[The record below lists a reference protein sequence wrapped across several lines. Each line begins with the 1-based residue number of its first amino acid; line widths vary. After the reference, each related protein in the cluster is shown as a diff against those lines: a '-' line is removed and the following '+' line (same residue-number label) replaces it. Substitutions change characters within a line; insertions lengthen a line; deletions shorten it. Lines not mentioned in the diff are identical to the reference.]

1 MSKFEKPKSS
11 AEFDEAEHLL
21 VSGISKQM
29 YALEEARDKGEGG
42 EDYNDN
48 LERLRELSGFWPVF
62 MNRVIEWNSEKDLE
76 PLAKSLLEDFMENDP
91 EKAVKILE
99 EIEEVGKMALEELGK
114 PDALRVL
121 FHLGKSLALFS
132 DEKLFSDP
140 QAREKI
146 IIAAQEARNRLQEL
160 KGQIAQQK

>member
-1 MSKFEKPKSS
+1 MSKFEKPKSREP
-11 AEFDEAEHLL
+11 EFDEAEHLL

-29 YALEEARDKGEGG
+29 YAFGEQRIKNNRD
-42 EDYNDN
+42 DYNDN

-62 MNRVIEWNSEKDLE
+62 MNRVIELNSEKDLQ

-140 QAREKI
+140 Q
-146 IIAAQEARNRLQEL
+146 
-160 KGQIAQQK
+160 